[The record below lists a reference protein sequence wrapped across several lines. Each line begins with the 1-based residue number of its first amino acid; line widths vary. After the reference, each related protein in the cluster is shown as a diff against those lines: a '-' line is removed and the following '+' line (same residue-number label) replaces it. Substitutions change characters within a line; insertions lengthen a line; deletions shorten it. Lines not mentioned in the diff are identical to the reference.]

1 MKRPTAEIAQIV
13 SDLRANYVVTLRDDM
28 IRDEID
34 RLLRRDADGRLIAE
48 PVKFSG
54 GQETHGIVV
63 TDEAGGGKSTIL
75 NRVLTT
81 HEALGAGPNG
91 PARFLSSKVFSPAT
105 LKSFGCEVLRST
117 GYAEISE
124 RRERWS
130 IWGILR
136 HRLVALGIVCLV
148 IEEAHDL
155 RSSGSVREAMDILN
169 ACKTLMSSNPP
180 IIVILCGVPIL
191 NELVR
196 MDPQSNRRFAKVELT
211 PVTEARDAA
220 KLESLMVQYCG
231 RAGVLPPEGRDA
243 IPRLIHA
250 SAGRFGMCIENLVN
264 AIEEALND
272 GSDQLALTHFAR
284 SWAATAAV
292 DFRENPFANPEWRS
306 IAVTGRMP
314 AIGFGKF
321 KK

>member
-1 MKRPTAEIAQIV
+1 MKHSESEIGRII
-13 SDLRANYVVTLRDDM
+13 SDLRANYVATQRDVM

-34 RLLRRDADGRLIAE
+34 RLLRRDADGKLIAD
-48 PVKFSG
+48 PVRFSG
-54 GQETHGIVV
+54 GQETRGILVM
-63 TDEAGGGKSTIL
+63 DEAGGGKSTIL
-75 NRVLTT
+75 SRVLSS
-81 HEALGAGPNG
+81 HEALGAGPSG

-105 LKSFGCEVLRST
+105 MKSFGCEVLRST

-136 HRLVALGIVCLV
+136 HRLAALGIVCLV

-169 ACKTLMSSNPP
+169 ACKSLLSSDPP

-196 MDPQSNRRFAKVELT
+196 MDPQADRRFAKVELP
-211 PVTEARDAA
+211 PVTDAHDA
-220 KLESLMVQYCG
+220 PKLESLMVQYCG
-231 RAGVLPPEGRDA
+231 RAGISPPAGKDA

-250 SAGRFGMCIENLVN
+250 SANRFGMCIENLVN

-272 GSDQLALTHFAR
+272 GADSLTLAHFAR

-292 DFRENPFANPEWRS
+292 DLRENPFANPEWRS
-306 IAVTGRMP
+306 IEVTGRIP
-314 AIGFGKF
+314 ATAFGRF

>member
-1 MKRPTAEIAQIV
+1 MTRTKAEISRIV
-13 SDLRANYVVTLRDDM
+13 SDLRSHYVVTRRDDM

-48 PVKFSG
+48 PVTFSG

-75 NRVLTT
+75 NRVLTN

-105 LKSFGCEVLRST
+105 MKSFGCEVLRST

-124 RRERWS
+124 RRERWA
-130 IWGILR
+130 IWRILR
-136 HRLVALGIVCLV
+136 HRLAALGIVCLV

-169 ACKTLMSSNPP
+169 ACKSLLSSDPP

-196 MDPQSNRRFAKVELT
+196 MDPQADRRFAKVELT
-211 PVTEARDAA
+211 PVTEAHDGP
-220 KLESLMVQYCG
+220 KLESLMSQYCG
-231 RAGVLPPEGRDA
+231 MAGISPPEVRDA

-250 SAGRFGMCIENLVN
+250 SANRFGMCIENLVN

-272 GSDQLALTHFAR
+272 GSDRLALSHFSR

-292 DFRENPFANPEWRS
+292 DFRENPFVNSEWRS

-314 AIGFGKF
+314 ATGFGKF